1 MKIVW
6 PWERKKVEKELS
18 SIEQMLA
25 SAFKPVKAR
34 PAFVNGLRK
43 RLVGSK
49 NPLARVSLST
59 LELLLLIS
67 GAIVG
72 VFALLFTILRGV
84 VGIFGRLRPGV
95 SKSPREPRPPRERK
109 PKLAS
114 EPKKRVA

>member
-6 PWERKKVEKELS
+6 PWERKKVEKELG

-25 SAFKPVKAR
+25 SAFKPVPAR
-34 PAFVNGLRK
+34 PAFVNDLRK

-59 LELLLLIS
+59 LELLLLIG

-72 VFALLFTILRGV
+72 VFALLFTIVRAIIGV
-84 VGIFGRLRPGV
+84 FGRLRPGAG
-95 SKSPREPRPPRERK
+95 KLGQPRPPREKK
-109 PKLAS
+109 PKVTT
-114 EPKKRVA
+114 EPKKRAA

>member
-6 PWERKKVEKELS
+6 PWERRKVEKELG

-25 SAFKPVKAR
+25 STFKPVAAR
-34 PAFVNGLRK
+34 PAFVNDLRK

-59 LELLLLIS
+59 LEFILLIG

-72 VFALLFTILRGV
+72 FFVLLFTILRSIV
-84 VGIFGRLRPGV
+84 SIFGRMRPGG
-95 SKSPREPRPPRERK
+95 KPKEPSPPRVKK
-109 PKLAS
+109 PKLA
-114 EPKKRVA
+114 EPKKRTA

>member
-6 PWERKKVEKELS
+6 PWERKKLEKDLG

-25 SAFKPVKAR
+25 SAFKPVTAR
-34 PAFVNGLRK
+34 PTFVNDLRK

-59 LELLLLIS
+59 LELVLLIG

-72 VFALLFTILRGV
+72 LFVLIFTVFRSIIGL
-84 VGIFGRLRPGV
+84 FGRLRPGAG
-95 SKSPREPRPPRERK
+95 KRPAPRAPQEKK
-109 PKLAS
+109 PKLTV
-114 EPKKRVA
+114 EPKKRTA